1 MPEGDSV
8 WRLSERMQPL
18 VGREVTYS
26 QFRVPQLATA
36 DLAGE
41 RIERVWPHGK
51 HLFWLVG
58 DRVLHTH
65 LRMDGIWRI
74 HAEGTRWSA
83 PAHTARV
90 VVRVE
95 GGVELVGHDLGIVEL
110 WPAREFESRMGWLGP
125 DLLADDWAGEAQA
138 PEGRDAA
145 REGAR
150 GEMGQVGR
158 SSETARSDDARQ
170 KGGKPA
176 AVAASDATHQPEGEP
191 APVAPSDATHQAG
204 GEPAPVAPSDVTP
217 QAGNEPPAV
226 SSGGLGPRWRP
237 SGRAE
242 ALRRLAANPGRTL
255 GEALLDQRNLAGI
268 GNEYCAEVCFL
279 RGLHPASRIGAVDV
293 EAVVDLAWKLM
304 HANLSSPVRTFTGD
318 HRRGHTTFVFGRAHR
333 PCLRCGTAIEKSTLG
348 GADSVADPRAGM
360 ERIIWWCPR
369 CQRVAG

>member
-95 GGVELVGHDLGIVEL
+95 GGVELVGHELGIVEL

-125 DLLADDWAGEAQA
+125 DLLADDWAEVSPA
-138 PEGRDAA
+138 PEDGDAA
-145 REGAR
+145 RPDDARREVAHGA
-150 GEMGQVGR
+150 G
-158 SSETARSDDARQ
+158 SAETARPDDARQ
-170 KGGKPA
+170 AGGKPA
-176 AVAASDATHQPEGEP
+176 AVSR
-191 APVAPSDATHQAG
+191 
-204 GEPAPVAPSDVTP
+204 
-217 QAGNEPPAV
+217 
-226 SSGGLGPRWRP
+226 GGLGPRWQP

-369 CQRVAG
+369 CQRLAG

>member
-8 WRLSERMQPL
+8 WRLSQRLQPL

-58 DRVLHTH
+58 QRVLHTH

-110 WPAREFESRMGWLGP
+110 WPAREYDSRMGWLGP
-125 DLLADDWAGEAQA
+125 DLLADDWADGSIVVDLNDAPPEATHGQGSPENPRPDDAPREATHGEPSPEAPRTDDAHRKVAQ
-138 PEGRDAA
+138 
-145 REGAR
+145 REGSTETPRPDDERQA
-150 GEMGQVGR
+150 GGQ
-158 SSETARSDDARQ
+158 
-170 KGGKPA
+170 PA
-176 AVAASDATHQPEGEP
+176 AVA
-191 APVAPSDATHQAG
+191 G
-204 GEPAPVAPSDVTP
+204 GA
-217 QAGNEPPAV
+217 
-226 SSGGLGPRWRP
+226 LGPRWRP

-242 ALRRLAANPGRTL
+242 ALRRLASDPDRTL

-279 RGLHPASRIGAVDV
+279 QGLHPASRIGAVDV

-304 HANLSSPVRTFTGD
+304 HANLTSPVRTFTGD

-348 GADSVADPRAGM
+348 GAESVADPRAGM

-369 CQRVAG
+369 CQRLAD